1 MRVPHTG
8 SGFGAATKAMCV
20 GMRYW
25 QPERL
30 ETLVEVSVECGRM
43 THNHPTGDG
52 AGAEGGARGDREPR
66 SGVCPS
72 GGWGVHPGLCPEHG
86 PGGLGWGGP
95 SWASVPS
102 VAPAGDGVSILASVP
117 SMAPVGGGSILAS
130 VLSVAL
136 AGGGSILGP
145 LSQAWPRQAGIH
157 PSLCPERGPSGP
169 GVHPGLCPE
178 HGPGGQGWG
187 GPSWASV
194 TSVTPAGGRGVH
206 PGFCP
211 KHGPGG
217 RGFHPGASVP
227 RVAPA
232 GGSPSWPL
240 S

>member
-66 SGVCPS
+66 SGVCQ
-72 GGWGVHPGLCPEHG
+72 WGVGR
-86 PGGLGWGGP
+86 P
-95 SWASVPS
+95 SWPLSRAWPWW
-102 VAPAGDGVSILASVP
+102 AGV
-117 SMAPVGGGSILAS
+117 
-130 VLSVAL
+130 
-136 AGGGSILGP
+136 GGSILG
-145 LSQAWPRQAGIH
+145 
-157 PSLCPERGPSGP
+157 LCPECGPSR
-169 GVHPGLCPE
+169 
-178 HGPGGQGWG
+178 
-187 GPSWASV
+187 
-194 TSVTPAGGRGVH
+194 GRGVH

-217 RGFHPGASVP
+217 RGVHPSLCPECGPGGWGFHPGASVP
-227 RVAPA
+227 SVAPA
-232 GGSPSWPL
+232 GGDPS
-240 S
+240 

>member
-86 PGGLGWGGP
+86 PGG
-95 SWASVPS
+95 
-102 VAPAGDGVSILASVP
+102 
-117 SMAPVGGGSILAS
+117 
-130 VLSVAL
+130 
-136 AGGGSILGP
+136 
-145 LSQAWPRQAGIH
+145 
-157 PSLCPERGPSGP
+157 
-169 GVHPGLCPE
+169 
-178 HGPGGQGWG
+178 QGWG